1 MTFPAVEHAPWV
13 VSFSAALVNHL
24 WQSTVVV
31 ALAWLVTLALRK
43 NQARTRYWVWM
54 VASLK
59 FAVPFWLLIA
69 AGEALRPANPVAAGA
84 TTALAV
90 VQQMTQP
97 FPQGTSSVGTVEFP
111 TAIST
116 ESAAH
121 AGDVLP
127 WVLFAVWLCGVLV
140 LAVSW
145 VRSWAKVRAAVQ
157 GASPLSLPMME
168 GCGVRVLST
177 ATLLEPGVFGLVKP
191 VVLLPLGITER
202 LSEAQLRTIVAHELT
217 HIRRRDNLTAAL
229 HMLVA
234 TVFWF
239 HPTVWGIKAR
249 LLEERERAC
258 DEAVLQSGNDAD
270 VYAES
275 ILTVCRFYVES
286 PVACVAG
293 VTGSDLKERIVRI
306 MTEQS
311 LRKLDLSRKVLL
323 AACGV
328 AAVAMPLA
336 FGVMDARPVHAQAA
350 DANSQ
355 GIVGTWQGTLHA
367 GRDLRIVFK
376 IAKDGLGYTAM
387 SYSVDQG
394 GAKIPVKTT
403 TFVEGTVKMTIP
415 AVGGSYEGK
424 LSADGKTINGSL
436 NQGAPLELVL
446 TKATPE
452 TEWAIPEPP
461 PPPKPMD
468 ANANPTFEVATIKP
482 TKPDEKRKMITIQD
496 RKFVIVNQSLNSLIS
511 FAYGVHAKQ
520 IVNAQPWMDT
530 DKYDITAQPD
540 GEGQPS
546 EKQWREMLEKLLADR
561 FKLSFHRDKK
571 ELAVYVLSV
580 GKGGPKLEKDE
591 SDPNGLP
598 GLFFRGKLGDLGV
611 RNANM
616 GDFVHL
622 MQSVVLDRPVVDQTG
637 ITGRYDF
644 TLKWTPDDSQFG
656 GEAVGTPPSTDSNP
670 PPNLYTAIQE
680 QIGLKLDATKAPAEV
695 LVIDRVEKP
704 SEN

>member
-1 MTFPAVEHAPWV
+1 
-13 VSFSAALVNHL
+13 
-24 WQSTVVV
+24 
-31 ALAWLVTLALRK
+31 
-43 NQARTRYWVWM
+43 
-54 VASLK
+54 
-59 FAVPFWLLIA
+59 
-69 AGEALRPANPVAAGA
+69 
-84 TTALAV
+84 
-90 VQQMTQP
+90 MTQP
-97 FPQGTSSVGTVEFP
+97 FPQGVSSVGTVEFP
-111 TAIST
+111 TAISA

-121 AGDVLP
+121 ARDVLP

-140 LAVSW
+140 LAGVLGG
-145 VRSWAKVRAAVQ
+145 
-157 GASPLSLPMME
+157 GAGRGCGRRCGVLRPLSLPMME

-177 ATLLEPGVFGLVKP
+177 ATLLEPGVFGIVKP
-191 VVLLPLGITER
+191 VLLLPLGITER

-239 HPTVWGIKAR
+239 HPAVWGIKAR

-270 VYAES
+270 LYAES

-355 GIVGTWQGTLHA
+355 GIVGTWQGTLHW
-367 GRDLRIVFK
+367 GQDVRIVFK
-376 IAKDGLGYTAM
+376 IAKADGGGYTAM
-387 SYSVDQG
+387 WYSVDHD
-394 GAKIPVKTT
+394 GAKIPAKTI
-403 TFVEGTVKMTIP
+403 TFSDGTVKMIIP
-415 AVGGSYEGK
+415 AVNGTYEGK
-424 LSADGKTINGSL
+424 LSADGRTIVGNL
-436 NQGAPLELVL
+436 NQGSPQAFNL

-452 TEWAIPEPP
+452 TAWAIPEPP
-461 PPPKPMD
+461 APPRAMD
-468 ANANPTFEVATIKP
+468 PNISPNFEVATIKP
-482 TKPDEKRKMITIQD
+482 TKPDEKRQMITIQG
-496 RKFVIVNQSLNSLIS
+496 RKFVIVNQSLSSAIE
-511 FAYGVHAKQ
+511 FTYGLQAKQ
-520 IVNAQPWMDT
+520 IINARPWMESER
-530 DKYDITAQPD
+530 YDITAQIE
-540 GEGQPS
+540 GEGEPS
-546 EKQWREMLEKLLADR
+546 EKQWREMLAKVLADR
-561 FKLSFHRDKK
+561 FQLKFHRDER
-571 ELAVYVLSV
+571 ELAVYALSV
-580 GKGGPKLEKDE
+580 GKGAPKLDKDE
-591 SDPNGLP
+591 TDPNGIP
-598 GLFFRGKLGDLGV
+598 GLGFRGRLGDLAV

-616 GDFVHL
+616 SDFIRFL
-622 MQSVVLDRPVVDQTG
+622 QNVVLLDRPVVDQTG

-656 GEAVGTPPSTDSNP
+656 GEAAG
-670 PPNLYTAIQE
+670 YTAFDGFE
-680 QIGLKLDATKAPAEV
+680 SSAE
-695 LVIDRVEKP
+695 LVYGDSGADWAEAGCDEGSGGGAGDRWRREAFGELRR
-704 SEN
+704 ST